1 MGADPAG
8 VHTDIG
14 DLELL
19 QRVLVCYRTPL
30 AHPEWLSP
38 TLSLPR
44 GMDRLL
50 LLANGSPEALEQ
62 AAHQTGSERAQMQA
76 AASFFIQQVCF
87 VRSADHYRVLGLRA
101 DATAEQIKEH
111 HRLLMRLV
119 HPDRQGV
126 ADLWADAYAARV
138 NEAYSV
144 LSRPLSR
151 ERYDALLQTHRAEA
165 KAMVSRPVSFRPLSH
180 ASQDDRPAGL
190 LSVRLRQSL
199 PVWVLGGTALV
210 ATLLVW
216 SLYLQ
221 KRAYSARFVT
231 PPPSV
236 LDAAPS
242 DSTHAASDA
251 IPGNAMAALQAMPDW
266 QALEQRESA
275 ARARAASARNAEE
288 QLESVHQRQLQAETE
303 QLERLR
309 RERDQLEQ
317 QLQAVHAETERQR
330 LLQLQAEQQ
339 RAQQAQ
345 TERLEVERRRLQ
357 QLQAERAQA
366 EQLAAQLRAERLKLE
381 QMRTD
386 QLQAER
392 LAAQLRA
399 EQDRTRQL
407 AAQLRVQ
414 QQPPAAPVAPAKVD
428 SPPIESRKA
437 EQAEQQ
443 VRAQRLEAE
452 RLQAEQ
458 QARAMRDVMA
468 PELDSLIGHYA
479 GAYERGDL
487 GGLMGLFATQAR
499 VNGSQDLGQ
508 LRRDYADFFN
518 TTRARR
524 INLRNLRWERHGP
537 DASGQ
542 GRYELYAMRVDGA
555 AHDHY
560 QGNIRF
566 DVQKQDGQL
575 RIVGFHYDIQ
585 AQ

>member
-1 MGADPAG
+1 
-8 VHTDIG
+8 
-14 DLELL
+14 
-19 QRVLVCYRTPL
+19 
-30 AHPEWLSP
+30 
-38 TLSLPR
+38 
-44 GMDRLL
+44 
-50 LLANGSPEALEQ
+50 
-62 AAHQTGSERAQMQA
+62 
-76 AASFFIQQVCF
+76 
-87 VRSADHYRVLGLRA
+87 VLGLRA

-126 ADLWADAYAARV
+126 SDLWADAYAARV

-144 LSRPLSR
+144 LSRLPSR
-151 ERYDALLQTHRAEA
+151 ERYDALLQTHRSEA
-165 KAMVSRPVSFRPLSH
+165 KVMTSRSVSLRPLSH
-180 ASQDDRPAGL
+180 APQGDRPAGL
-190 LSVRLRQSL
+190 LSARLRQSL

-210 ATLLVW
+210 STLLVW

-221 KRAYSARFVT
+221 KRAHSARFVT
-231 PPPSV
+231 PPPLV

-251 IPGNAMAALQAMPDW
+251 IPGNAMAAFQAMPDW
-266 QALEQRESA
+266 QSLEQRESA

-288 QLESVHQRQLQAETE
+288 QLESVQQRQLQAETE

-309 RERDQLEQ
+309 HERDQLEK
-317 QLQAVHAETERQR
+317 QLQVAHAETERRR
-330 LLQLQAEQQ
+330 LQQLQAEQQ
-339 RAQQAQ
+339 ITQRAQA
-345 TERLEVERRRLQ
+345 ERLEAERQRLQ

-414 QQPPAAPVAPAKVD
+414 QQAPAAPAAPAKVD

-443 VRAQRLEAE
+443 ARAQRLEAE

-499 VNGSQDLGQ
+499 VNGSQDLGK

-537 DASGQ
+537 DASGH
-542 GRYELYAMRVDGA
+542 GRYELYAMHVNGVT
-555 AHDHY
+555 HDRY

-575 RIVGFHYDIQ
+575 RIIGFHYDIQ
-585 AQ
+585 AQESGGR

>member
-1 MGADPAG
+1 MDVGDP
-8 VHTDIG
+8 D
-14 DLELL
+14 LL
-19 QRVLVCYRTPL
+19 QRVLICYQTPL

-38 TLSLPR
+38 ALSLPR

-50 LLANGSPEALEQ
+50 LLANGSPEALDL
-62 AAHQTGSERAQMQA
+62 AARQTGSDRAQVQA

-180 ASQDDRPAGL
+180 APQDDRPAGL

-221 KRAYSARFVT
+221 KRAHPARFVT

-242 DSTHAASDA
+242 DSTNAASDA
-251 IPGNAMAALQAMPDW
+251 IPGNAMAAFQAMPDW

-275 ARARAASARNAEE
+275 AHARAASARNAEE

-330 LLQLQAEQQ
+330 LLQLKAEQQ

-345 TERLEVERRRLQ
+345 TERLETERRRLQ

-414 QQPPAAPVAPAKVD
+414 QQTPTAPVAPAKVD

-443 VRAQRLEAE
+443 ARTQRLEAE

-458 QARAMRDVMA
+458 HARAMREAVARDVMA
-468 PELDSLIGHYA
+468 PELDSLIGRYA

-499 VNGSQDLGQ
+499 VNGNQDLGQ
-508 LRRDYADFFN
+508 LRRDYADFFS

-555 AHDHY
+555 AHDRY

>member
-8 VHTDIG
+8 AHTDIG

-19 QRVLVCYRTPL
+19 QRVLVCYQTPL

-38 TLSLPR
+38 ALSLPR
-44 GMDRLL
+44 GMGRLL
-50 LLANGSPEALEQ
+50 LLANGSPEALEL
-62 AAHQTGSERAQMQA
+62 AAHQTGSERAQVQA

-126 ADLWADAYAARV
+126 SDLWADAYAARV

-144 LSRPLSR
+144 LSRPPSR
-151 ERYDALLQTHRAEA
+151 ERYDALLQTHRSEA
-165 KAMVSRPVSFRPLSH
+165 KAMVSRPVSLQPLSH
-180 ASQDDRPAGL
+180 APQGDRPAGL
-190 LSVRLRQSL
+190 LSARLRQSL

-221 KRAYSARFVT
+221 KRAHPARFVT
-231 PPPSV
+231 PPPLV

-242 DSTHAASDA
+242 DSTHAAASDA
-251 IPGNAMAALQAMPDW
+251 IRGNAMAAFQAMPDW
-266 QALEQRESA
+266 QSLEQRESA

-288 QLESVHQRQLQAETE
+288 QLESVQQRRLQAETE

-309 RERDQLEQ
+309 RERDQLEK
-317 QLQAVHAETERQR
+317 QLRVAHAET
-330 LLQLQAEQQ
+330 
-339 RAQQAQ
+339 
-345 TERLEVERRRLQ
+345 ERRRLQ
-357 QLQAERAQA
+357 QLQAEQQITQREQAERLEAERRRLQQLQSERAQA

-381 QMRTD
+381 RLRTD
-386 QLQAER
+386 QLRAEQ

-399 EQDRTRQL
+399 EQDRAHQL

-414 QQPPAAPVAPAKVD
+414 QQAPAAPAKVD
-428 SPPIESRKA
+428 SPPIESGK
-437 EQAEQQ
+437 
-443 VRAQRLEAE
+443 
-452 RLQAEQ
+452 AEQ
-458 QARAMRDVMA
+458 QARALREVVARDVTA
-468 PELDSLIGHYA
+468 PELDSLIGRYA

-508 LRRDYADFFN
+508 LRRDYADFFS

-524 INLRNLRWERHGP
+524 INLRNLRWEQHGP

-542 GRYELYAMRVDGA
+542 GRYELYAMHVNGA
-555 AHDHY
+555 AHDRY

-575 RIVGFHYDIQ
+575 RIIGFHYDIQ
-585 AQ
+585 AQESGGR